1 MSARLRALVAPFR
14 SRIRILPRALI
25 RARQAKQNRGI
36 NAKIL
41 ILQADGKTRYAS
53 EIAEI
58 LDLDVKDVVEAFVQL
73 QEEGKLFTEKEN

>member
-1 MSARLRALVAPFR
+1 M
-14 SRIRILPRALI
+14 I
-25 RARQAKQNRGI
+25 RARQNHGI
-36 NAKIL
+36 NKIKAKIL
-41 ILQADGKTRYAS
+41 ILQADGKTRHAS